1 MYMFINSD
9 ENEIHLKTKKSNPVY
24 WETKSLVYEYKDILL
39 SSLVNIDQPTK
50 QNFINFKYIHYL

>member
-24 WETKSLVYEYKDILL
+24 WETKSLVYVYDERVQGHFIVISCKYW
-39 SSLVNIDQPTK
+39 PTNK
-50 QNFINFKYIHYL
+50 AKFY